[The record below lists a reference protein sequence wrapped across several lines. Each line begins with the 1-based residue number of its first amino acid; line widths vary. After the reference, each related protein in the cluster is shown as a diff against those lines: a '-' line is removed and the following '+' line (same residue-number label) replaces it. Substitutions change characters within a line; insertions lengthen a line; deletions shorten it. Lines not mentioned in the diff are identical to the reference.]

1 MAGKPRLAFAPV
13 PHCSFRS
20 RPDILRP
27 SSTDPRDASNLLQRA
42 GFTLLTVD
50 VEDITIS
57 YPSMW
62 ELIEDLRDMG
72 ESGAVLG
79 RRPFIKRDI
88 LLSAEAIYKGQFV
101 VWGVKSWMLLAIRR
115 GLADAIWNS
124 VELHGHED
132 GTVPATFQV
141 IYLVSLAYLSLSSFD
156 LGPRRLMKPQPYCIP
171 PRQKSYRSAG
181 NLATRRPRRSL
192 GGRERRT

>member
-1 MAGKPRLAFAPV
+1 
-13 PHCSFRS
+13 
-20 RPDILRP
+20 
-27 SSTDPRDASNLLQRA
+27 
-42 GFTLLTVD
+42 
-50 VEDITIS
+50 
-57 YPSMW
+57 MW

-115 GLADAIWNS
+115 GLADAVRGL

-141 IYLVSLAYLSLSSFD
+141 IYLVSPAQFLPLHIALKNRQLSVSGSISIWT
-156 LGPRRLMKPQPYCIP
+156 K
-171 PRQKSYRSAG
+171 
-181 NLATRRPRRSL
+181 
-192 GGRERRT
+192 

>member
-1 MAGKPRLAFAPV
+1 
-13 PHCSFRS
+13 
-20 RPDILRP
+20 
-27 SSTDPRDASNLLQRA
+27 
-42 GFTLLTVD
+42 
-50 VEDITIS
+50 
-57 YPSMW
+57 
-62 ELIEDLRDMG
+62 MG

-101 VWGVKSWMLLAIRR
+101 VWGVKLWMLSSIRR
-115 GLADAIWNS
+115 GLADAIWDL

-171 PRQKSYRSAG
+171 PR
-181 NLATRRPRRSL
+181 
-192 GGRERRT
+192 